1 MKIFLKDLKER
12 FPEFEIK
19 NYDESAFFTGFT
31 YDSRD
36 VSQRDIFIPI
46 IGEKFDGHS
55 FICEALESGCS
66 MALCE
71 NKRYS
76 SIEGVNKPLIFV
88 DSIQEGLKKV
98 LNYSIGYIKKPIVAI
113 SGSTGKSTT
122 RGMLVSILKN
132 HMKVLSSERY
142 NTVWGN
148 AVLLGKYVD
157 EDVIVLECGMD
168 TKGEMAWHVNS
179 VDPDYGIL
187 LNIGEV
193 HAEKLGSINE
203 IFKEKKDLADYMEKT
218 GKPLILNIDDERLQ
232 HIANNYNKSAEL
244 VTFGKK
250 ENAQFQISNISV
262 DNEGTHFTFKYYDDN
277 IVDVDLSVYGEG
289 YAYDAMAA
297 IIVANE
303 LGVSIDNCVRDI
315 QYYEGQEARFQKL
328 EFGNVTLINDAYNA
342 NPESMKMSINTFRKL
357 FPKEY
362 YTIAVLGEMKE
373 LGSISKQRHREL
385 GEHASQMEFNEV
397 YFVGDYFSEFKIGE
411 HLESADEVAA
421 LLNSK
426 LQGLRNRKVA
436 ILLKGSHALGLYL
449 IPDFLK
455 KLGMIN

>member
-1 MKIFLKDLKER
+1 
-12 FPEFEIK
+12 
-19 NYDESAFFTGFT
+19 
-31 YDSRD
+31 
-36 VSQRDIFIPI
+36 
-46 IGEKFDGHS
+46 
-55 FICEALESGCS
+55 
-66 MALCE
+66 
-71 NKRYS
+71 
-76 SIEGVNKPLIFV
+76 
-88 DSIQEGLKKV
+88 
-98 LNYSIGYIKKPIVAI
+98 
-113 SGSTGKSTT
+113 
-122 RGMLVSILKN
+122 
-132 HMKVLSSERY
+132 
-142 NTVWGN
+142 
-148 AVLLGKYVD
+148 
-157 EDVIVLECGMD
+157 
-168 TKGEMAWHVNS
+168 
-179 VDPDYGIL
+179 
-187 LNIGEV
+187 
-193 HAEKLGSINE
+193 
-203 IFKEKKDLADYMEKT
+203 MEKT

>member
-19 NYDESAFFTGFT
+19 NYDETAFFTGFT
-31 YDSRD
+31 HDSRD
-36 VSQRDIFIPI
+36 ITPQDLFIPI
-46 IGEKFDGHS
+46 VGEKFDGHS
-55 FICEALESGCS
+55 FISEALDSGCS
-66 MALCE
+66 MSLCE
-71 NKRYS
+71 NKRYPS
-76 SIEGVNKPLIFV
+76 LGEINKPLILV
-88 DSIQEGLKKV
+88 DSIQEGLQKV
-98 LNYSIGYIKKPIVAI
+98 LNYSIGYIKKPVVAI

-132 HMKVLSSERY
+132 HMKVLSSGKY

-157 EDVIVLECGMD
+157 EDVIVLECGVD

-193 HAEKLGSINE
+193 HAEKLGSIDE
-203 IFKEKKDLADYMEKT
+203 IFREKKNLADYMEKT

-232 HIANNYNKSAEL
+232 YIASNYNKSSEL
-244 VTFGKK
+244 ITFGKN
-250 ENAQFQISNISV
+250 ENAQFQISNTSI

-289 YAYDAMAA
+289 YVYDAMAA
-297 IIVANE
+297 IIAANE

-315 QYYEGQEARFQKL
+315 QNYEGQEARFQKL
-328 EFGNVTLINDAYNA
+328 EFDNVTIINDAYNA
-342 NPESMKMSINTFRKL
+342 NPESMKMSIDTFRKL
-357 FPKEY
+357 FPKDY
-362 YTIAVLGEMKE
+362 YTIVVLGEMKE
-373 LGSISKQRHREL
+373 LGEISKQRHKEL
-385 GEHASQMEFNEV
+385 GEYISEMDFNEV
-397 YFVGDYFSEFKIGE
+397 YYVGNYFSEFKIGE
-411 HLESADEVAA
+411 HIESTDEVAA

-426 LQGLRNRKVA
+426 LQGLKNRKVS

-455 KLGMIN
+455 KLGTL